1 MATKKYSLAIEKIDE
16 VAKEFIAARPAY
28 TLHIKECNQGKQKQI
43 EIINIKNQEKSTL
56 NCFIARIVGS
66 ILWNRLRYRIWI
78 KNASN

>member
-43 EIINIKNQEKSTL
+43 EIINVSKSSLLTPFNL
-56 NCFIARIVGS
+56 KHF
-66 ILWNRLRYRIWI
+66 
-78 KNASN
+78 

>member
-43 EIINIKNQEKSTL
+43 EIVLLLVDKFLIIYKAKMEL
-56 NCFIARIVGS
+56 
-66 ILWNRLRYRIWI
+66 
-78 KNASN
+78 